1 MKNIKY
7 IIGVFL
13 SSLLLFN
20 SCQDDE
26 GIIGDIIAPSNVIM
40 SAEIVGVDATN
51 PNGDGTGSVNFVATA
66 VDAITYRFDFGD
78 NSKVVA
84 NNTGVVSHRFSVTGT
99 NTYSVTVMASG
110 RAGITTTKTMNI
122 DVFSSFEDE
131 EAKNFL
137 SGGAGNSK
145 TWYWAADKSGNI
157 GLGPNEVQAG
167 GQHTYPDWFNA
178 GPWWPDKL
186 CMYDAEFVFT
196 QSNDGSELTFEQL
209 KEIAYTPG
217 DYAGS
222 IGVDGESCHGIEVAP
237 SLVGVKTVTF
247 SPSNSIATEDA
258 SNPEYRGTTINIS
271 DGGFMCWYVGESS
284 STLEII
290 QITDNTLKVRV
301 EDGPRAWYCFFQTE
315 KPVQ

>member
-7 IIGVFL
+7 IIGIFL
-13 SSLLLFN
+13 STLLLFS

-26 GIIGDIIAPSNVIM
+26 GTIGDIIAPSNVIM
-40 SAEIVGVDATN
+40 SAEIVGVDNSN
-51 PNGDGTGSVNFVATA
+51 PNGDGSGFVNFVASA
-66 VDAITYRFDFGD
+66 DGAITYRFDFGD
-78 NSKVVA
+78 NSKVIA
-84 NNTGVVSHRFSVTGT
+84 NNTGVVSHRFSLTGI

-131 EAKNFL
+131 EAKDFL

-167 GQHTYPDWFNA
+167 GQHTFPDWFNA
-178 GPWWPDKL
+178 GPWWDDKL

-196 QSNDGSELTFEQL
+196 QSSDGEEITFEQL
-209 KEIAYTPG
+209 KEIAYVNG
-217 DYAGS
+217 DYANILG
-222 IGVDGESCHGIEVAP
+222 IDGNICYGLDIAP
-237 SLVGVKTVTF
+237 TLVGVKNVSFT
-247 SPSNSIATEDA
+247 PSSSIATEDA
-258 SNPEYRGTTINIS
+258 TNPSYRGTTINIS

-284 STLEII
+284 SALEII
-290 QITDNTLKVRV
+290 EITANTLKVRV

-315 KPVQ
+315 KPIQ